1 MTELLIIILT
11 SVVFFLMGVIPFN
24 KLIFIN
30 SSKNI
35 YNYLFNLLS
44 SITLILF
51 LNIIGLKLSIIITIF
66 YFLLIC
72 SIINL
77 ISFYKSNNI
86 IISSSIPFIFFY
98 GLIYFIIAISLA
110 HNPSLTWE
118 AQTIWIEKAIPLVF
132 DKTIISL
139 NDSPSSELPILFPI
153 IWSFFWKFFGVS
165 FEYFGRMFIL
175 FFYLFALILFTDL
188 FKTSTIKKL
197 IIFLILLLTTYR
209 IQGLQGDL
217 DIIIFSIILLS
228 MRNLYIIYNE
238 KKLSQL
244 NILNFILIINLL
256 IWSSNE
262 GMFLSGFLVVVFL
275 IIKNININYKLIIL
289 LSFVSLLILKL
300 LIFIHYNFGINLNS
314 DDYSF
319 GNFKINFDIANLIL
333 ISKYLLFNILRTELI
348 LLGILSTI
356 IESKYLKKYNDINL
370 NLIILSIIF
379 LYSYFLF
386 NGETLEGILK
396 QRMIPLLYFMSAF
409 ITLPIINVTNHILKK
424 SK

>member
-1 MTELLIIILT
+1 MSELLIIILT

-35 YNYLFNLLS
+35 DNYLFNLLS

-165 FEYFGRMFIL
+165 FEYVGRLFIL

-197 IIFLILLLTTYR
+197 IIFLILILTNYR

-228 MRNLYIIYNE
+228 MRNLYIIYFE
-238 KKLSQL
+238 KKLPQL
-244 NILNFILIINLL
+244 NFLNFVLIINLL

-262 GMFLSGFLVVVFL
+262 GMFLSGFLVLVFL
-275 IIKNININYKLIIL
+275 LIKNLNINYKLIIL
-289 LSFVSLLILKL
+289 LSFVSLLTLKL
-300 LIFIHYNFGINLNS
+300 FIFIHYNFGINFNIS
-314 DDYSF
+314 
-319 GNFKINFDIANLIL
+319 NLIL
-333 ISKYLLFNILRTELI
+333 ISKYLLFNLLRTELI
-348 LLGILSTI
+348 LLGILFTI
-356 IESKYLKKYNDINL
+356 IESKYLKKYNVINL

-396 QRMIPLLYFMSAF
+396 QKMIPLLYFMSAF
-409 ITLPIINVTNHILKK
+409 ITLPIINVTNQILKK

>member
-1 MTELLIIILT
+1 M
-11 SVVFFLMGVIPFN
+11 
-24 KLIFIN
+24 
-30 SSKNI
+30 
-35 YNYLFNLLS
+35 
-44 SITLILF
+44 
-51 LNIIGLKLSIIITIF
+51 
-66 YFLLIC
+66 
-72 SIINL
+72 
-77 ISFYKSNNI
+77 
-86 IISSSIPFIFFY
+86 
-98 GLIYFIIAISLA
+98 
-110 HNPSLTWE
+110 
-118 AQTIWIEKAIPLVF
+118 
-132 DKTIISL
+132 
-139 NDSPSSELPILFPI
+139 
-153 IWSFFWKFFGVS
+153 
-165 FEYFGRMFIL
+165 
-175 FFYLFALILFTDL
+175 
-188 FKTSTIKKL
+188 
-197 IIFLILLLTTYR
+197 LLTTYR

-424 SK
+424 LK

>member
-1 MTELLIIILT
+1 
-11 SVVFFLMGVIPFN
+11 
-24 KLIFIN
+24 
-30 SSKNI
+30 
-35 YNYLFNLLS
+35 
-44 SITLILF
+44 
-51 LNIIGLKLSIIITIF
+51 
-66 YFLLIC
+66 
-72 SIINL
+72 
-77 ISFYKSNNI
+77 
-86 IISSSIPFIFFY
+86 
-98 GLIYFIIAISLA
+98 
-110 HNPSLTWE
+110 
-118 AQTIWIEKAIPLVF
+118 
-132 DKTIISL
+132 
-139 NDSPSSELPILFPI
+139 
-153 IWSFFWKFFGVS
+153 
-165 FEYFGRMFIL
+165 MFIL

-188 FKTSTIKKL
+188 FKISTIKKL
-197 IIFLILLLTTYR
+197 IIFLILLLTNYR

-275 IIKNININYKLIIL
+275 LIKNININYKLIIL

-319 GNFKINFDIANLIL
+319 GNFKINFNIANLIL

-356 IESKYLKKYNDINL
+356 IESKYLKKYNVINL
-370 NLIILSIIF
+370 NLIF
-379 LYSYFLF
+379 LISC
-386 NGETLEGILK
+386 
-396 QRMIPLLYFMSAF
+396 
-409 ITLPIINVTNHILKK
+409 
-424 SK
+424 

>member
-1 MTELLIIILT
+1 MAELLIIL
-11 SVVFFLMGVIPFN
+11 SAGVVFFLMGIIPFN

-30 SSKNI
+30 SPKI
-35 YNYLFNLLS
+35 IDNYLFNLLS

-72 SIINL
+72 SIIN
-77 ISFYKSNNI
+77 FVNYYKLNKI
-86 IISSSIPFIFFY
+86 IISSSILFIIFY
-98 GLIYFIIAISLA
+98 GFVYFIIAISLVYK
-110 HNPSLTWE
+110 PFLTWE

-139 NDSPSSELPILFPI
+139 NNSPSPELPILLPV
-153 IWSFFWKFFGVS
+153 IWSFFWKLFGTS
-165 FEYFGRMFIL
+165 FEYVGRLFIL
-175 FFYLFALILFTDL
+175 FFYLFTLISYTDL

-197 IIFLILLLTTYR
+197 IIFLLILFVTYR
-209 IQGLQGDL
+209 AQGLQGDL

-262 GMFLSGFLVVVFL
+262 GMFLSGFLVLVFL
-275 IIKNININYKLIIL
+275 LTKNLNINSKSLIL

-319 GNFKINFDIANLIL
+319 GNFNINFDISNLIL
-333 ISKYLLFNILRTELI
+333 ISKYIFFNIFRTELI
-348 LLGILSTI
+348 LLGIIFTI
-356 IESKYLKKYNDINL
+356 IELKYLKKYNFINL
-370 NLIILSIIF
+370 YFIILSIIF
-379 LYSYFLF
+379 IYSYFLF
-386 NGETLEGILK
+386 NGETLEGMVRQK
-396 QRMIPLLYFMSAF
+396 MIPLLYFISAV
-409 ITLPIINVTNHILKK
+409 ITLPIINVINHILKK
-424 SK
+424 S

>member
-35 YNYLFNLLS
+35 DNYLFNLLS

-51 LNIIGLKLSIIITIF
+51 LNIIGLKLSIIIIIF

-118 AQTIWIEKAIPLVF
+118 AQTTWIEKTIPLVF

-153 IWSFFWKFFGVS
+153 IWSFF
-165 FEYFGRMFIL
+165 
-175 FFYLFALILFTDL
+175 
-188 FKTSTIKKL
+188 
-197 IIFLILLLTTYR
+197 
-209 IQGLQGDL
+209 
-217 DIIIFSIILLS
+217 
-228 MRNLYIIYNE
+228 
-238 KKLSQL
+238 
-244 NILNFILIINLL
+244 
-256 IWSSNE
+256 
-262 GMFLSGFLVVVFL
+262 
-275 IIKNININYKLIIL
+275 
-289 LSFVSLLILKL
+289 
-300 LIFIHYNFGINLNS
+300 
-314 DDYSF
+314 
-319 GNFKINFDIANLIL
+319 
-333 ISKYLLFNILRTELI
+333 
-348 LLGILSTI
+348 
-356 IESKYLKKYNDINL
+356 
-370 NLIILSIIF
+370 
-379 LYSYFLF
+379 
-386 NGETLEGILK
+386 
-396 QRMIPLLYFMSAF
+396 
-409 ITLPIINVTNHILKK
+409 
-424 SK
+424 